1 MVCNT
6 RSTLIPIFY
15 RSYRH
20 HMPLNL
26 SLALFEQGFIELPTS
41 IFGWLLLLAYIA
53 IAVGL
58 GWYQRARLWP
68 LLGQRWVWIIIFCFA
83 ALISSGIQIRLGN
96 GLLLPQIARTET
108 PTLAIHPF
116 GLWFPFTVGALFG
129 PLAALIVGLFEGAG
143 RALWSSHQLFDLPLI
158 GITAWITAMLMQQRY
173 RERLFRLLR
182 LPPVAALLTVL
193 LFTVPA
199 RMLNTFAYVPTDST
213 LISALDLALFT
224 GGGQLVVSLIEGLS
238 ASLIAWLAFTLW
250 RERFGRSGSGP
261 AHPLSAGEEE
271 RLSPF
276 SQKFA
281 IQLMGQFLL
290 YSIILLLLVTVTVS
304 TIAYNSARNLL
315 QSEMIQD
322 GLEVN
327 RSIAEFQNVRVSIL
341 SEGGKD
347 PRLLGSADEQSAH
360 LADIFRTGTFFRR
373 VLLVERGPDGAVS
386 IKAAYPPFSDSLS
399 LDTNIGDGNGESGR
413 LLHPVEEM
421 ALSEVAG
428 DRIATVSKAGNIEA
442 EEAVIAVTAPVPADP
457 SLYLIGRIPTI
468 SLNRLIRDLDATSDA
483 GLAYIVD
490 ESNRIIAHSA
500 NENLL
505 TEEPIPVEQT
515 TLITGP
521 ESNPSAAETGF
532 SRDRGVLYRQ
542 LDSLSNTREL
552 EYRLRGESHPWT
564 TVIEVPVEVILR
576 RAVETAGPAVLIIL
590 PATIL
595 FAIFLAW
602 RGTQLHNRLDYL
614 LTAAQSIA
622 GGNYDTPIEVTDHAD
637 DLGQLGVAFSNMQ
650 GAMRQR
656 LREGELLLQA
666 SQRASDSLNNLD
678 EGAASILQSLLRGT
692 GAAGGRMVVTSR
704 GHVPNYGEGPAA
716 DKMEPFDRQL
726 LPRIQEAGELIL
738 PDPVTIRE
746 QLQLADDD
754 ELPFQAI
761 VGYALRGARDYG
773 ALWLAYR
780 QPKRFAVTELN
791 LIRSMSQQASVMVQ
805 NDFLFSNAERGRRQL
820 DTVIANTPDPVIVTD
835 PFNRISYFNPAAITQ
850 LELDPRGTQWR
861 PMLDI
866 FKQPELEAVFSPD
879 QRETVSIE
887 LPMENGKIFVA
898 NISPILRGENRRRR
912 SLGRVAIFR
921 DITELKELDE
931 LKSDFVRLAS
941 HELRNPI
948 TVAKTALAM
957 MPLVGQLNESQTEK
971 YHILEVRLIEMETL
985 VNDLLDLGRLEAGLE
1000 LELFATQLKDV
1011 VREVVQRLTELAETN
1026 GVELHYDPP
1035 KSIPL
1040 LQIDTSLVR
1049 QAISNLVANAIKY
1062 APNSGPITITIEH
1075 DQTKEEVVVCVKD
1088 LGPGIP
1094 LDKQKHI
1101 WDKFY
1106 RAKQKGQ
1113 ETIRGNGLG
1122 LSIVKTV
1129 MDRHAGRAWLDS
1141 IPGAGCRFYVAFPI
1155 NTDSG

>member
-1 MVCNT
+1 
-6 RSTLIPIFY
+6 
-15 RSYRH
+15 
-20 HMPLNL
+20 MPLNL
-26 SLALFEQGFIELPTS
+26 SLALFERGFIELPTS

-53 IAVGL
+53 VAVGL
-58 GWYQRARLWP
+58 GWFQRERFWP
-68 LLGQRWVWIIIFCFA
+68 LLGQRWVWIVTLCFA
-83 ALISSGIQIRLGN
+83 AFLASGIQIRLGN

-108 PTLAIHPF
+108 PNLAIHPF
-116 GLWFPFTVGALFG
+116 GLWFPLVAGALFG
-129 PLAALIVGLFEGAG
+129 PLPALLVGLFEGAG
-143 RALWSSHQLFDLPLI
+143 RALWSSHQLLDPPLI
-158 GITAWITAMLMQQRY
+158 GITAWIAAMLMQQRY

-182 LPPVAALLTVL
+182 LPPVAALLTVV

-224 GGGQLVVSLIEGLS
+224 GRGQLIVAIIEGLS
-238 ASLIAWLAFTLW
+238 ASLIAWLAITLW
-250 RERFGRSGSGP
+250 RERFGQPPGWP
-261 AHPLSAGEEE
+261 AAAPSAGEEAV
-271 RLSPF
+271 LSPF

-290 YSIILLLLVTVTVS
+290 YSVILLLLVTVTVS

-341 SEGGKD
+341 SEGAKD
-347 PRLLGSADEQSAH
+347 PRLLGSEAEQNDH

-373 VLLVERGPDGAVS
+373 VLLVERSPDGTV
-386 IKAAYPPFSDSLS
+386 IVRAAYPPFSASDLS
-399 LDTNIGDGNGESGR
+399 TNEENAEASDR

-421 ALSEVAG
+421 ALLETAG
-428 DRIATVSKAGNIEA
+428 EQIATISKAGNIEA
-442 EEAVIAVTAPVPADP
+442 EEAVIAVAAPVPADP
-457 SLYLIGRIPTI
+457 SLYLVGRIPTM

-490 ESNRIIAHSA
+490 ESNRIIAHSE

-515 TLITGP
+515 TLTTGP
-521 ESNPSAAETGF
+521 QSGPSAAETGF
-532 SRDRGVLYRQ
+532 SQDRGVLYRQ
-542 LDSLSNTREL
+542 LDSLNNTREL

-602 RGTQLHNRLDYL
+602 RGSQLHNRLDHL
-614 LTAAQSIA
+614 LTAAQTIA
-622 GGNYDTPIEVTDHAD
+622 GGNYDTPIEVTQHAD
-637 DLGQLGVAFSNMQ
+637 DLGQLGVAFANMQ

-678 EGAASILQSLLRGT
+678 EGASSILQSLLRGT

-738 PDPVTIRE
+738 PDPATIRE
-746 QLQLADDD
+746 QLQLPSDA

-861 PMLDI
+861 PILDI

-912 SLGRVAIFR
+912 TLGRVAIFR

-957 MPLVGQLNESQTEK
+957 MPLVGQLNESQTDK
-971 YHILEVRLIEMETL
+971 YDILQARLDEMENL

-1000 LELFATQLKDV
+1000 LELFSTQLKDV
-1011 VREVVQRLTELAETN
+1011 VREVVYRLTELAETN

-1075 DQTKEEVVVCVKD
+1075 DQKRDEVVVCVKD

-1155 NTDSG
+1155 NNDRDRERG